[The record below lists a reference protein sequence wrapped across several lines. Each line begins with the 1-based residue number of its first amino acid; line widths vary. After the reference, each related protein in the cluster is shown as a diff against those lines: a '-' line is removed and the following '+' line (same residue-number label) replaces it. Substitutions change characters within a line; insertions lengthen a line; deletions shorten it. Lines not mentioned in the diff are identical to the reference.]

1 MSVSIE
7 NFAYIAQIV
16 ASVGTLALVVFAYF
30 ELRSFAQKFKLNY
43 ENEKKWRTTI
53 VCEKFDTDPIITN
66 AARNIRKRRF
76 VKGFENLDVYNDCA
90 IIFNYFEGIAVAVE
104 HKLYLEGMVRDHFDD
119 FLVTLYND
127 ILVAED
133 KPTGLA
139 PNNFP
144 ILERMVRRWSER
156 RGYYDGAS

>member
-1 MSVSIE
+1 MNISLENLAYVS
-7 NFAYIAQIV
+7 QV
-16 ASVGTLALVVFAYF
+16 LASIGTIALVIFAYF
-30 ELRSFAQKFKLNY
+30 ELKSFSEKFEANH
-43 ENEKKWRTTI
+43 ENERKWRTTI
-53 VCEKFDTDPIITN
+53 ACEKFDTDPIITN

-76 VKGFENLDVYNDCA
+76 IQEFEDLDVYNDCA

-104 HKLYLEGMVRDHFDD
+104 HKLYLEEMVRDHFDD

-144 ILERMVRRWSER
+144 ILERMVQRWSER
-156 RGYYDGAS
+156 RSYYGG